1 MNQISPV
8 PEKQQTPRQSVLDSV
23 RQQRLSIKDDL
34 ARRSWRVTLLK
45 WILPGLAVL
54 LLVVLAVAPSWHLGA
69 DSNRVTYHLST
80 NNADNG
86 TSSIQDATY
95 HGRDQQGQPY
105 VVTAAKVVQQSAGT
119 ALLTSPQGNI
129 TLKSGAWLMLKSASG
144 AYHQKNDTLDLTGD
158 VTLYR
163 NDGTLMT
170 TDHAVVDLRAG
181 VAMSTAPVQVSGPFG
196 TLEAQ
201 NGFTLADH
209 GDQIM
214 FHGPAKLVLNQEK

>member
-8 PEKQQTPRQSVLDSV
+8 PEKQQNSRQSVLDSV

-54 LLVVLAVAPSWHLGA
+54 LLVVLAVAPSWRSGA

-80 NNADNG
+80 TKNNE

-95 HGRDQQGQPY
+95 HGRDLQGQPY
-105 VVTAAKVVQQSAGT
+105 VVTASSIVQQSAGT
-119 ALLTSPQGNI
+119 ALLTSPQGSI

-144 AYHQKNDTLDLTGD
+144 EYHQKNDTLDLTGN

-170 TDHAVVDLRAG
+170 TDHALIDLRAG
-181 VAMSTAPVQVSGPFG
+181 SAMSTVPVQVSGPFG

-201 NGFTLADH
+201 KGFTLADH